1 MKGKKGFVKGKSGN
15 PAGRPPGA
23 PNKITTSVRSLLKD
37 VMHDEL
43 EVLPDVLKSLEPRDR
58 IDALAKLLPYV
69 LPKLTEEKEEMA
81 DSENNGSFVELV
93 RQQFSRMEGSV
104 VIQTSKGNHYE
115 TIEINGETGEER
127 VLN

>member
-15 PAGRPPGA
+15 PAGRPPGK
-23 PNKITTSVRSLLKD
+23 PNKITTSVRTMLKEI
-37 VMHDEL
+37 MHDEL
-43 EVLPDVLKSLEPRDR
+43 RQLPVTLKSLEPRER

-81 DSENNGSFVELV
+81 ESENNGSFVELV
-93 RQQFSRMEGSV
+93 RQQFCKMEGTV
-104 VIQTSKGNHYE
+104 IIQTSNGNHYE
-115 TIEINGETGEER
+115 TVEINGETGEER